1 MAFADYTPLG
11 LIMTFTRAREE
22 IPLSLSLSS
31 HAVTPLLML
40 QSSAGLICRSF
51 DNMRS
56 GIVQSGDELGAQW
69 SLFSLRR
76 SAVSV
81 GFDELC
87 SSLVK
92 LFAFVDLKLSLNAE

>member
-1 MAFADYTPLG
+1 MAFADYTPLS
-11 LIMTFTRAREE
+11 LMTFTRAREE
-22 IPLSLSLSS
+22 ILSLSLWS

-51 DNMRS
+51 DNMHP

-81 GFDELC
+81 VIDELC
-87 SSLVK
+87 PSLVW
-92 LFAFVDLKLSLNAE
+92 LFAFVDLKLSLNAQ

>member
-11 LIMTFTRAREE
+11 LMTFTRAREE
-22 IPLSLSLSS
+22 ILSLSLWS

-51 DNMRS
+51 DNMHP

-81 GFDELC
+81 VIDELC
-87 SSLVK
+87 PSLVW
-92 LFAFVDLKLSLNAE
+92 LFAFVDLKLSLNAQ

>member
-1 MAFADYTPLG
+1 MAYADYTPLG
-11 LIMTFTRAREE
+11 LMTFTRAREE
-22 IPLSLSLSS
+22 ILSLSLLLWS

-51 DNMRS
+51 DNMHPW
-56 GIVQSGDELGAQW
+56 IVQSGDELGAQW

-81 GFDELC
+81 VIDELC
-87 SSLVK
+87 PSLVW